1 MCSDG
6 MGFSC
11 LLLSLFVSAPG
22 KSGSSEELPFRKQSV
37 RFPSGLVVFWCGWSS
52 GFYEQ
57 VKGGVRGL
65 SIAQNSSSAGVRFE
79 LICRGHSSNPPVCL
93 TGQITEE
100 LWRYAASQRCRL
112 SARIMERAGL
122 TACAGGVDLALMG
135 AGVCE

>member
-37 RFPSGLVVFWCGWSS
+37 RFPSGLVVVWCGWSS

-65 SIAQNSSSAGVRFE
+65 SIAQNSGSAGVRFE
-79 LICRGHSSNPPVCL
+79 LICRGRSSNPPGL
-93 TGQITEE
+93 FNGTIYRGITEVCSIAEMPTISTNNGESWSYSKHVLGE
-100 LWRYAASQRCRL
+100 LVL
-112 SARIMERAGL
+112 P
-122 TACAGGVDLALMG
+122 
-135 AGVCE
+135 